1 MKLTFNSVCFSQN
14 SETLLGPIDLKLNI
28 RGITNVLGYNGAGK
42 SLFLEICHAMIE
54 PTSGNVYWG
63 TNSAYSSRHLRGFI
77 FQHRVTLFR
86 SVKKNIA
93 LPMQTAG
100 WTKKRIESRLE
111 ELLCMAN
118 LEAKGNDPA
127 STLSGGEVQRMALV
141 RALATYPKTIIMDE
155 PTSSLDPSA
164 TTEFEKLISK
174 SANSGIKFLWAT
186 HNVSQAKRFADDI
199 IFIAGGR
206 VDESNEADKF
216 FKNPRSI
223 KAKNYIKGI

>member
-1 MKLTFNSVCFSQN
+1 
-14 SETLLGPIDLKLNI
+14 
-28 RGITNVLGYNGAGK
+28 
-42 SLFLEICHAMIE
+42 
-54 PTSGNVYWG
+54 
-63 TNSAYSSRHLRGFI
+63 
-77 FQHRVTLFR
+77 
-86 SVKKNIA
+86 
-93 LPMQTAG
+93 
-100 WTKKRIESRLE
+100 
-111 ELLCMAN
+111 
-118 LEAKGNDPA
+118 
-127 STLSGGEVQRMALV
+127 MALV

-199 IFIAGGR
+199 IFIAGGK